1 MSLGSR
7 LSGGSQASAPPPVA
21 QVDALAVGA
30 CVLAPYHG
38 EYYEATIEA
47 LLTQQRAV
55 VKFDGYG
62 NSEDV
67 AERASRR
74 RYPPAGRSCTTKH
87 PDSPFRDDYGR
98 DRWERPKPP
107 RPAGPPQALRRSRAA
122 RRPAA
127 AGRLPRSPI
136 NGQPVGG
143 RPTTRRG

>member
-55 VKFDGYG
+55 VKRVSLGD
-62 NSEDV
+62 
-67 AERASRR
+67 
-74 RYPPAGRSCTTKH
+74 
-87 PDSPFRDDYGR
+87 
-98 DRWERPKPP
+98 
-107 RPAGPPQALRRSRAA
+107 ALPHRVGT
-122 RRPAA
+122 RRPALRDA
-127 AGRLPRSPI
+127 LEQLAHAHKVLVEDLDDHWLREGHAELGVELEALVPLRVEGLLS
-136 NGQPVGG
+136 
-143 RPTTRRG
+143 RP